1 METQNNP
8 DEMEDIFPEYRPV
21 EKNLEIIATIVRI
34 LGIIGAIILFI
45 AGLNL
50 LDGYGADKTWGY
62 SLLIAI
68 IPLLISTEITH
79 GVLRVLVNISD
90 NIRRNNSQH

>member
-1 METQNNP
+1 MDTQNNP
-8 DEMEDIFPEYRPV
+8 DEMEDIFPEYRPA
-21 EKNLEIIATIVRI
+21 ENNLETIATIVRI

-50 LDGYGADKTWGY
+50 LDGYGTDKTWGY
-62 SLLIAI
+62 ALLIGI
-68 IPLLISTEITH
+68 VPLLLTTEITH